1 MLNGRV
7 YGSKHTAA
15 LAANPF
21 ATARDE
27 EPQFVEWG
35 YGGMGSV
42 KGAKSAGVASG
53 GVNWERLHGGPAVRE
68 GVGVGANGGDGDGE
82 DEDDGSGMG
91 WVKKRKEERE
101 RKERERLAA
110 LEAEKEKEHKPEHTE
125 SNLSTP
131 TLTRTSTMDGLKSIP
146 KTDSTPAEEAN
157 DAAAITISPVDE
169 AVADEPGIISPSLES
184 AATIVPSHYPSSA
197 HPVEEIKEAEGE
209 VDNSTTSNGLLVA
222 LGSKENIKE
231 DENVESLKEKADPA
245 SNPEAQHHPP
255 EHTLDIVPVPALL
268 HHSSSHHRR
277 HAHTRPSSSSGLP
290 PNLVEGTANG
300 DVMPSS
306 GITENA
312 LASTSKGENH
322 LDENDGSSTS
332 SASSVSSD
340 SEDEELGEDDDEEDE
355 EEDEEEKARHE
366 ARRKT
371 ALGAGVEKVMRHKE

>member
-53 GVNWERLHGGPAVRE
+53 GVNWERLHGGPAVKE
-68 GVGVGANGGDGDGE
+68 VGTTGGGGNADD
-82 DEDDGSGMG
+82 DDDDGSGMG

-110 LEAEKEKEHKPEHTE
+110 PEAEKEKEQGPELSE

-131 TLTRTSTMDGLKSIP
+131 TPTRTSTMDGSKKP
-146 KTDSTPAEEAN
+146 DSTPVEESD
-157 DAAAITISPVDE
+157 DAATVTVSVLDE
-169 AVADEPGIISPSLES
+169 AVTDEPGVFSPSLES
-184 AATIVPSHYPSSA
+184 AATIVPSSYPSSS
-197 HPVEEIKEAEGE
+197 HPVDEIKEVECE
-209 VDNSTTSNGLLVA
+209 VDNSTSQNGLSKK
-222 LGSKENIKE
+222 SKESLN
-231 DENVESLKEKADPA
+231 DNVENSPEKDAA
-245 SNPEAQHHPP
+245 SNTEALQPQ
-255 EHTLDIVPVPALL
+255 EHAPDIVPVPARPGKHHL
-268 HHSSSHHRR
+268 HHSASYHRR
-277 HAHTRPSSSSGLP
+277 QAHARTPSTVGLMPTP
-290 PNLVEGTANG
+290 PSNVEG
-300 DVMPSS
+300 DV
-306 GITENA
+306 TRVAENA
-312 LASTSKGENH
+312 LASPSKAENH
-322 LDENDGSSTS
+322 SDENDASSSS
-332 SASSVSSD
+332 SASSVSSC
-340 SEDEELGEDDDEEDE
+340 SEGEDEDEEDE

-366 ARRKT
+366 AWRKT